1 MFTRR
6 DFYRYGTLALGG
18 LMTLG
23 LAVPGLAYILDPLG
37 KRRGAAQTYP
47 LAKLSELEVG
57 QPRSFA
63 IVDER
68 QDAWV
73 RYPKEPIGLVWL
85 IRQPPGAKEAV
96 VAFTAECPHLGCAVN
111 LSGDKTMFRCPCH
124 DSAFTFDGKPEN
136 PIPPRGMDRLEVE
149 PLAGDGDPTIR
160 VKFERFQ
167 SQTQE
172 KIPLA

>member
-1 MFTRR
+1 MTRR
-6 DFYRYGTLALGG
+6 DLYRFGTLVLGG

-23 LAVPGLAYILDPLG
+23 LTVPGLAYLLDPLG
-37 KRRGAAQTYP
+37 KRRGAARSYA

-57 QPRSFA
+57 VPRSFP

-73 RYPKEPIGLVWL
+73 KYPREPIGLVWL
-85 IRQPPGAKEAV
+85 VKQPEGAKEPV

-124 DSAFTFDGKPEN
+124 DSAFTFDGKPQN
-136 PIPPRGMDRLEVE
+136 QIPPRGMDRLEVE
-149 PLAGDGDPTIR
+149 PLAGGPDPAVR

-167 SQTQE
+167 SQTE
-172 KIPLA
+172 KRVPLA